1 MKGRVGSKGEL
12 FIPKKIR
19 DALGLKPG
27 SIVEYE
33 LTEKGL
39 LIKKKYSLSEL
50 LKLKPLITIEPGE
63 EDEEMKNEFKKSL
76 NEA

>member
-50 LKLKPLITIEPGE
+50 LKLKPLITIELGE

-76 NEA
+76 NEI

>member
-63 EDEEMKNEFKKSL
+63 EDKETKNEFKKSL
-76 NEA
+76 NEV